1 MLKDLNSPFIK
12 EYPSVSNKCMKRCSA
27 SLVIREL
34 QTKTT
39 MKYTST
45 TITKIKIL
53 VIPSTIEEQPDLL
66 LERT

>member
-1 MLKDLNSPFIK
+1 MIK
-12 EYPSVSNKCMKRCSA
+12 HVKRCLA
-27 SLVIREL
+27 SLVISEL